1 MNNDM
6 NYSCAGAFVER
17 TMSWLPASAE
27 FCNCGGV
34 DTLAASLV
42 REFYKSLLSFF
53 LAHMQQT

>member
-1 MNNDM
+1 MNNDV

-42 REFYKSLLSFF
+42 SEFYNSLMSFS
-53 LAHMQQT
+53 LAHKQ